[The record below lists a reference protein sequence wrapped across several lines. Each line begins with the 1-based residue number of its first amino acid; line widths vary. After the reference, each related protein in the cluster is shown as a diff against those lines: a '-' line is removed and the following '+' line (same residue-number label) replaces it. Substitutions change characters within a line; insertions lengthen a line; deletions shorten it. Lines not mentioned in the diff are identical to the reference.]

1 MGSAMPSMTQGD
13 LRKDMHEVCEA
24 AAQLDPLAI
33 GQNQGDGPSQ
43 TCRVCGL
50 LDGSHH
56 RWTWAL

>member
-1 MGSAMPSMTQGD
+1 MTQGD